1 VIRRTRIVCTIGP
14 SSASPAVLRNLLK
27 AGMDVARLNFS
38 HGDHATHRQAAMD
51 VRAAAEDADR
61 PVALLGDLQGPKIRT
76 GPLDTAFQRLVRGR
90 RMFLITGRR
99 EGENE
104 IEVSHAELVEALRP
118 GDRVLLDD
126 GRIELMVRS
135 CTSGRAECS
144 VVRGGLLGERKG
156 VSVPGRPLPMP
167 ALTEKDLQ
175 DLKLAVELG
184 VDFVALSFVR
194 HPEDVEACRRHLEGL
209 DCRAQVIAKLEK
221 VEAIRNLSKILEVA
235 DAVMVARG
243 DLGVELKLGEL
254 PAVQKDVIDRA
265 NRAGVPVITATEM
278 LESMVTSTRPTRAE
292 ASDVANAIWDGTDAV
307 MLSQETSVGAHPVEA
322 VRAMARICL
331 AAQQHSAFQRQ
342 RQIWRE
348 PGEIGSAIA
357 HAAATSADELGAR
370 VIIAFTE
377 SGTTAL
383 RCSKA
388 RPKVPVIAA
397 SPHPDVL
404 RRTALY
410 SGVIPMLVSPGR
422 DTDQMVTNATEAAL
436 RSGLVRQG
444 DRVVVV
450 AGVPVGRPGQTN
462 LLKVEIV

>member
-1 VIRRTRIVCTIGP
+1 M
-14 SSASPAVLRNLLK
+14 LL

-38 HGDHATHRQAAMD
+38 HGDHATHRL
-51 VRAAAEDADR
+51 AAAAVREAAEAVDR
-61 PVALLGDLQGPKIRT
+61 PIALLGDLQGPKIRT
-76 GPLDTAFQRLVRGR
+76 GELEGPFQRLVRGR
-90 RMFLITGRR
+90 PVFLVGPRLTAERATGTKRPDDD
-99 EGENE
+99 
-104 IEVSHAELVEALRP
+104 IEVSHEELIDALRP
-118 GDRVLLDD
+118 GDHVLLDD
-126 GRIELMVRS
+126 GRIELVVRS
-135 CTSGRAECS
+135 VDGGRARCS
-144 VVRGGLLGERKG
+144 VTRGGLLGERKG
-156 VSVPGRPLPMP
+156 VSVPGRSLPMP
-167 ALTEKDLQ
+167 ALTEKDLE

-184 VDFVALSFVR
+184 VDYLALSFVR
-194 HPEDVEACRRHLEGL
+194 RPDDVLDCQRHLSGL
-209 DCRAQVIAKLEK
+209 GCGAPVIAKLEK
-221 VEAIRNLSKILEVA
+221 LEAIRELDGILDVA

-278 LESMVTSTRPTRAE
+278 LESMVTSNRPTRAE

-331 AAQQHSAFQRQ
+331 SVQRHPTFERQ

-348 PGEIGSAIA
+348 PGQVGSAIA
-357 HAAATSADELGAR
+357 HAAATTADELGAR
-370 VIIAFTE
+370 AIIAFTE

-388 RPKVPVIAA
+388 RPRVPVIAA
-397 SPHPDVL
+397 SPNPDVL

-410 SGVIPMLVSPGR
+410 AGVIPLLVSPGR
-422 DTDQMVTNATEAAL
+422 DTDEMVANATEAV
-436 RSGLVRQG
+436 RQSGLVRAG

-462 LLKVEIV
+462 LLKVETV